1 MQLELSEY
9 NEYLIIGGTGND
21 LARYE
26 VNHTQLIEA
35 IKKFDRVPYIGK
47 IECFECYV
55 CNPETG
61 ESGWNIEWIRG
72 IKEKIERYYPNFD
85 CLITKDYPSKGIE
98 AINFLHTYGVN
109 DDYELK
115 EISL

>member
-55 CNPETG
+55 CNSETG
-61 ESGWNIEWIRG
+61 ESGCDIEWIRG
-72 IKEKIERYYPNFD
+72 VKEKIERYYPSFD
-85 CLITKDYPSKGIE
+85 CFITKDYPNNLEDMK
-98 AINFLHTYGVN
+98 NFLNAYN
-109 DDYELK
+109 IDDDYELK
-115 EISL
+115 EI